1 MPEYQLQIK
10 QVVDYP
16 RCRIYREFIH
26 KLINDRSIRINGGS
40 GLFHFTVLCSYAN
53 FRTSYRRI
61 DGISYTVSPGEWVC
75 TVKEL
80 SCWFRTRFHRQALS
94 MLDTLQKQ
102 HLISYTLLGRGNVVK
117 YKILH
122 WARHNSALEYN
133 APCQKDTGFFF
144 LPVSVALEL
153 VSSARCSEMDIVLDL
168 WVSAVY
174 NDTQVQGSE
183 VGPVAYFRNGTGN
196 PLVSYTELSCRWGL
210 SRATVCR
217 ILKKLDGLGY
227 ISIMSFPGRHGSVIY
242 LQNYLSTMFEISDV
256 LIDKEE
262 VAMTLNIHLE
272 LPETAETEESHSI
285 SEHEVIVSDALSS
298 VSKSHIERRLAFM
311 GILDGIVEWIAEQ
324 VMAGLDLVTT
334 SVLGALGCDMAVFL
348 RYFPAAETMYSVFV
362 ALAIGIILLNWVWQL
377 FKNFGLGAGV
387 EAEDPVK
394 LSIRSVIFI
403 LLTLFSDEIVNIVLT
418 IGGTP
423 YHWIME
429 SDLPALSFADFNSVM
444 LVIIGVCANGAVALI
459 TLILV
464 LILAWNYLKLLFE
477 AAERYVLLGVL
488 VYTAPVAFSMGAS
501 QTTANIWK
509 SWCRM
514 LGGQIFLLVMNAW
527 CLRLFTSMVG
537 SFLANPLSL

>member
-53 FRTSYRRI
+53 FRTSYRLI

-210 SRATVCR
+210 SRYRMPDTEKA
-217 ILKKLDGLGY
+217 
-227 ISIMSFPGRHGSVIY
+227 GRSWVY
-242 LQNYLSTMFEISDV
+242 LYHV
-256 LIDKEE
+256 
-262 VAMTLNIHLE
+262 
-272 LPETAETEESHSI
+272 
-285 SEHEVIVSDALSS
+285 VS
-298 VSKSHIERRLAFM
+298 R
-311 GILDGIVEWIAEQ
+311 
-324 VMAGLDLVTT
+324 
-334 SVLGALGCDMAVFL
+334 
-348 RYFPAAETMYSVFV
+348 PA
-362 ALAIGIILLNWVWQL
+362 W
-377 FKNFGLGAGV
+377 K
-387 EAEDPVK
+387 
-394 LSIRSVIFI
+394 R
-403 LLTLFSDEIVNIVLT
+403 
-418 IGGTP
+418 
-423 YHWIME
+423 
-429 SDLPALSFADFNSVM
+429 DLPAEL
-444 LVIIGVCANGAVALI
+444 
-459 TLILV
+459 
-464 LILAWNYLKLLFE
+464 
-477 AAERYVLLGVL
+477 
-488 VYTAPVAFSMGAS
+488 PVHH
-501 QTTANIWK
+501 
-509 SWCRM
+509 
-514 LGGQIFLLVMNAW
+514 V
-527 CLRLFTSMVG
+527 
-537 SFLANPLSL
+537 

>member
-174 NDTQVQGSE
+174 NDTQVQVSE

-298 VSKSHIERRLAFM
+298 VSKSHIETILRKMADILSTQ
-311 GILDGIVEWIAEQ
+311 GI
-324 VMAGLDLVTT
+324 
-334 SVLGALGCDMAVFL
+334 SC
-348 RYFPAAETMYSVFV
+348 
-362 ALAIGIILLNWVWQL
+362 
-377 FKNFGLGAGV
+377 
-387 EAEDPVK
+387 
-394 LSIRSVIFI
+394 
-403 LLTLFSDEIVNIVLT
+403 FS
-418 IGGTP
+418 
-423 YHWIME
+423 
-429 SDLPALSFADFNSVM
+429 
-444 LVIIGVCANGAVALI
+444 C
-459 TLILV
+459 
-464 LILAWNYLKLLFE
+464 
-477 AAERYVLLGVL
+477 
-488 VYTAPVAFSMGAS
+488 
-501 QTTANIWK
+501 
-509 SWCRM
+509 
-514 LGGQIFLLVMNAW
+514 
-527 CLRLFTSMVG
+527 
-537 SFLANPLSL
+537 PLSRYKLYPLSDDCWEELIPRA

>member
-183 VGPVAYFRNGTGN
+183 VGPVSCFFQFQRSERNGDRHHEDPQF
-196 PLVSYTELSCRWGL
+196 PLHWNTPCAL
-210 SRATVCR
+210 
-217 ILKKLDGLGY
+217 
-227 ISIMSFPGRHGSVIY
+227 RHLRD
-242 LQNYLSTMFEISDV
+242 LQQQQRPD
-256 LIDKEE
+256 E
-262 VAMTLNIHLE
+262 VALQIGNAGQGIDLE
-272 LPETAETEESHSI
+272 RNLP
-285 SEHEVIVSDALSS
+285 
-298 VSKSHIERRLAFM
+298 
-311 GILDGIVEWIAEQ
+311 
-324 VMAGLDLVTT
+324 
-334 SVLGALGCDMAVFL
+334 
-348 RYFPAAETMYSVFV
+348 
-362 ALAIGIILLNWVWQL
+362 
-377 FKNFGLGAGV
+377 
-387 EAEDPVK
+387 
-394 LSIRSVIFI
+394 
-403 LLTLFSDEIVNIVLT
+403 
-418 IGGTP
+418 
-423 YHWIME
+423 
-429 SDLPALSFADFNSVM
+429 
-444 LVIIGVCANGAVALI
+444 
-459 TLILV
+459 
-464 LILAWNYLKLLFE
+464 
-477 AAERYVLLGVL
+477 
-488 VYTAPVAFSMGAS
+488 TAPGPTVS
-501 QTTANIWK
+501 
-509 SWCRM
+509 
-514 LGGQIFLLVMNAW
+514 
-527 CLRLFTSMVG
+527 
-537 SFLANPLSL
+537 P